1 MFLKQKTIYFFKME
15 IIFWNS
21 IDISVLEKYNDNVNN
36 FQNSNEGG
44 DSFEGQK

>member
-1 MFLKQKTIYFFKME
+1 MFLKQKTIYFSKIE
-15 IIFWNS
+15 IVFWNG
-21 IDISVLEKYNDNVNN
+21 IDISIEKYNDNVDN